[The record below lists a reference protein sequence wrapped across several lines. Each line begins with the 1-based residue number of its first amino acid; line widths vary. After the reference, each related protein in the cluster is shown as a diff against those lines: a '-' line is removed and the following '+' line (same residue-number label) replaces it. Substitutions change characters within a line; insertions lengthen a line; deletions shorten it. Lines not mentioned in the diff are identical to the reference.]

1 MIQEK
6 LDIRFVILFCM
17 GELLVVFF
25 VLKKYLKVIIQK
37 CSRSDQSFNETGVW
51 KFVNY
56 DNYQLDFC
64 IMFVVLIYLFI
75 KDYGKIMKVG
85 TYTHSLSLLFITV
98 ALFAVQDLVGEIPF
112 NNIYITSPAVF
123 RLLRVIFVPYITTSE
138 LT

>member
-1 MIQEK
+1 
-6 LDIRFVILFCM
+6 
-17 GELLVVFF
+17 
-25 VLKKYLKVIIQK
+25 
-37 CSRSDQSFNETGVW
+37 
-51 KFVNY
+51 
-56 DNYQLDFC
+56 
-64 IMFVVLIYLFI
+64 MFVVLIYLFI

-98 ALFAVQDLVGEIPF
+98 ALFAVQNLVGEIPF